1 MKRKGICIMT
11 AAFCLTSLIGLLFS
25 SCHKGTEEDLPVS
38 GGRTVLT
45 DPNAPKTVR
54 SKELT
59 GFSADLYLDNRWSGD
74 EEHEFAFS
82 VAPDESGALQASE
95 EHAGIRLPAD
105 HALCGAL
112 ADVIAEYDLAAM
124 NGLYDVTAGLPP
136 EFAAHTFEAAYASG
150 ETISFTVNNDP
161 VSPWGEAVYDVF
173 AYWFAEHGDETLYP
187 ARESSP
193 LVRFSLTVIDGE
205 KETWYDEITVGEEDA
220 IDGETTL
227 LARESSESPGGNE
240 RKLVRF
246 PADYYEKLAAVLS
259 ASGLERKYEFSRY
272 DPAAGDYG
280 NHDAGYYGWS
290 GLTAADG
297 EEDDENRALF
307 LYLEYESGYSIV
319 IDTRKPSEIDAMQPL
334 LDALT
339 AYLDPLFR

>member
-1 MKRKGICIMT
+1 MKRKGLCVMT
-11 AAFCLTSLIGLLFS
+11 AALCLTSLFGLFFS
-25 SCHKGTEEDLPVS
+25 ACRKETEEEGHIS
-38 GGRTVLT
+38 GGHTVQT
-45 DPNAPKTVR
+45 DPDAPKTVR
-54 SKELT
+54 STELT
-59 GFSADLYLDNRWSGD
+59 AFSADLYLDNRWWGD
-74 EEHEFAFS
+74 ENHGFVFS
-82 VAPDESGALQASE
+82 VAADEGGVLTAAE
-95 EHAGIRLPAD
+95 EKTGVRLPAD
-105 HALCGAL
+105 GDLCAAL
-112 ADVIAEYDLAAM
+112 ASVIAEYDLAAM
-124 NGLYDVTAGLPP
+124 NGLYDVTAGLPT
-136 EFAAHTFEAAYASG
+136 EFEAHTFRAAYASG

-173 AYWFAEHGDETLYP
+173 ASWFAEHGNEALYP
-187 ARESSP
+187 AREESP
-193 LVRFSLTVIDGE
+193 LVRFSLTVIDGG
-205 KETWYDEITVGEEDA
+205 KAVWYDENTVGAEDA

-227 LARESSESPGGNE
+227 LARETSGLPGGNE

-246 PADYYEKLAAVLS
+246 PADHYEKLAAVLS

-297 EEDDENRALF
+297 EEDDENRALS

-319 IDTRKPSEIDAMQPL
+319 VDTRKPSEIDAMKPL